1 MSTMKRLPVHPD
13 PPAWPAKRI
22 NEALDP
28 PPAEPPP
35 LKGTPPTFDDV
46 IAEDRKYDP
55 LLGDPEE

>member
-1 MSTMKRLPVHPD
+1 MKRLPTHPKN
-13 PPAWPAKRI
+13 PPLWPAQSI
-22 NEALDP
+22 NEALT

-46 IAEDRKYDP
+46 IAEDREYDP